1 MAGVV
6 QMGVDAFWSQI
17 QKLQALS
24 TKLKS
29 DLLADKAQLT
39 ALWSATKR
47 DADAKR
53 AAANQKLLAPLI
65 HQNSTLRVRYQ
76 SLAAKFNEA
85 VAAARASLE
94 RAGYRVP
101 ANLSGMG
108 VAPLVVIGGAAVA
121 ALGTAFLIYQSV
133 RVATDAQRTK
143 VNALAR
149 AMADP
154 TLTPEQRELALRALA
169 ETDTRPPGTDLF
181 KDLAPVLG
189 VIALLVLVPALLPPR
204 RTAA

>member
-1 MAGVV
+1 MAGIA
-6 QMGVDAFWSQI
+6 QMGVDVFWNQI

-24 TKLKS
+24 TKLKA

-47 DADAKR
+47 DADTKR

-85 VAAARASLE
+85 VAAARATLE

-108 VAPLVVIGGAAVA
+108 VAPLVVIGGVAVA

-133 RVATDAQRTK
+133 RTLTDAQRTK

-149 AMADP
+149 WMADP
-154 TLTPEQRELALRALA
+154 TLTPEQRERAFRELA
-169 ETDTRPPGTDLF
+169 ETDTKPLGTDLF
-181 KDLAPVLG
+181 KDLTPVLAI
-189 VIALLVLVPALLPPR
+189 IALVALLPMLLPPR
-204 RTAA
+204 RAA